1 MPRSTSQIKGD
12 ALEKAVQLL
21 ETYILGNNPATKDA
35 IITIEPKKI
44 ITVNGVKHEIDIY
57 ITIDYGKGY
66 KATFIFECK
75 NWAKK
80 VDKNEII
87 VFSKKVEVVH
97 SQTGYFIAK
106 SFTRDAEAQAEQ
118 DGRLKLLIATEELE
132 TSTRLIID
140 FQIFVNTELNS
151 FSTFI
156 LSPTETLKS
165 GTLTD
170 ESFVRYNNEHLL
182 LRTLNERIRQRLID
196 ETMQTAPPTTFVDD
210 ACSYKI
216 TKTVLFQKPQ
226 ELIIE
231 GQKCYR
237 LDMTVTWKT
246 RIIRPPIVSKFDIKT
261 RGRVI
266 TYDSG
271 EIPSVGSIQLSF
283 IEIE

>member
-1 MPRSTSQIKGD
+1 MPRTKAQIKGD

-21 ETYILGNNPATKDA
+21 EAFILGTNPATKDA
-35 IITIEPKKI
+35 MVTIEPKKI
-44 ITVNGVKHEIDIY
+44 VVVNGVKHEIDIY

-66 KATFIFECK
+66 KAIFIFECK
-75 NWAKK
+75 NWTKK
-80 VDKNEII
+80 VDKDEII

-97 SQTGYFIAK
+97 AQTGYFIAK

-118 DGRLKLLIATEELE
+118 DGRLKLLIATEELD
-132 TSTRLIID
+132 TSTRLIVD
-140 FQIFVNTELNS
+140 FHILLNTNVNSHSN
-151 FSTFI
+151 FI
-156 LSPTETLKS
+156 LRPFKS
-165 GTLTD
+165 GILTN
-170 ESFVRYNNEHLL
+170 ESFVSYNNEHLL
-182 LRTLNERIRQRLID
+182 LGTFNERMRQRLID
-196 ETMQTAPPTTFVDD
+196 ETMRSVPPTNFVDD

-216 TKTVLFQKPQ
+216 TKTVLFQPH
-226 ELIIE
+226 ELFIE
-231 GQKCYR
+231 GQECYR

-271 EIPSVGSIQLSF
+271 EIPSVGNIQMSF